1 MLGTAKTMAFIATK
15 DAARAKRFYAEVLAL
30 RFVADEP
37 FALVFDAGGTPLR
50 IQKVKEPTIAPYTTL
65 GWAVTDISATVRALL
80 ERGVTLERFGFLP
93 QDDDGIWTAP
103 NGDRVAWFKDP
114 DGHTLSLT
122 QFA

>member
-1 MLGTAKTMAFIATK
+1 MAFIATK
-15 DAARAKRFYAEVLAL
+15 NAARAKRFYAEVLGL

-50 IQKVKEPTIAPYTTL
+50 IQKVRDVAVAPYTSL
-65 GWAVTDISATVRALL
+65 GWAVPDIRGSVRALAAKGVSF
-80 ERGVTLERFGFLP
+80 ERYSFLP
-93 QDDDGIWTAP
+93 HDEDGIWTAP

-114 DGHTLSLT
+114 DGHTLSVT